1 MDSLQ
6 TEGVSELFRAKN
18 KSNQFEVQ
26 SEQMSDIS
34 RNARALADNLGV
46 MAKQGRDEAQNAKEK
61 AMNSSELA
69 KKTMDTQRT
78 ITDDLKFTLAVDFNK
93 EMKKLE
99 SLKGLTTS
107 ALEKANNVYDE
118 SLTLF
123 ANINA
128 ITTPEIN
135 VAPLKQDSAK
145 LVSATKDMSDEL
157 QNILNKNDRLLHE
170 LDENIELAGLLLK
183 RLIRFN

>member
-1 MDSLQ
+1 
-6 TEGVSELFRAKN
+6 
-18 KSNQFEVQ
+18 
-26 SEQMSDIS
+26 MSDIS
-34 RNARALADNLGV
+34 RNARALADNLGF
-46 MAKQGRDEAQNAKEK
+46 MAKQGRDKAHDAKEK

-93 EMKKLE
+93 EMKKLV

-118 SLTLF
+118 ALTLF

-128 ITTPEIN
+128 ISTPEIN

-145 LVSATKDMSDEL
+145 LVSATTEMSVEL
-157 QNILNKNDRLLHE
+157 QDILNTNNELLHD
-170 LDENIELAGLLLK
+170 LDENIQFAEVLLDRLDSLK
-183 RLIRFN
+183 I

>member
-6 TEGVSELFRAKN
+6 TEGVSELLRAKN

-69 KKTMDTQRT
+69 KKTMEIQRT

-93 EMKKLE
+93 EIKKLD
-99 SLKGLTTS
+99 SLKGLTAS

-135 VAPLKQDSAK
+135 VTPLKQDSAK
-145 LVSATKDMSDEL
+145 LVTATTEMSDEL
-157 QNILNKNDRLLHE
+157 QDILNTNDGLLHE
-170 LDENIELAGLLLK
+170 LDENIQFAEVLLD
-183 RLIRFN
+183 RLVG

>member
-1 MDSLQ
+1 
-6 TEGVSELFRAKN
+6 
-18 KSNQFEVQ
+18 
-26 SEQMSDIS
+26 MSDIS

-46 MAKQGRDEAQNAKEK
+46 MAKQGRDDAQNSKEK
-61 AMNSSELA
+61 AMNSSEIA

-118 SLTLF
+118 ALTLF

-128 ITTPEIN
+128 ISTPEIN

-145 LVSATKDMSDEL
+145 LVTATAEMSDEL
-157 QNILNKNDRLLHE
+157 QDILNRNDELLHE
-170 LDENIELAGLLLK
+170 LDENIQFAEVLLD
-183 RLIRFN
+183 RLDS